1 MKKNR
6 FLALALSL
14 LMALALPLGAFA
26 EENEPD
32 TLLEGLV
39 TEVLEQGFVM
49 EDIELGSVLLNV
61 DETTVMDGI
70 LAEGDIEVG
79 QYVFVEYDG
88 RLTRSLPPQAHADR
102 VGCYRLTGTVDLSL
116 SMGVL
121 LTGDPTF
128 GDVIIRVDGSM
139 PHLYQGMPITV
150 YYNGVMAM
158 SYPGQVTARHIVVPE
173 LTGVVS
179 DRDSAGFTLTD
190 AEGNEYRVLLSEQ
203 TFTGVLSASVEDAP
217 VVEDAVQEDAAEAE
231 TAENAEAT
239 ADDEPA
245 AEPPTDEPATQ
256 EPETEDPAAAEPA
269 DGESATDEPL
279 LEESV
284 TDEPASD
291 AADASQAA
299 PLPTVEW
306 GDGDTVTDQVPN
318 AGMRIAASGKV
329 IVYMGEEKPTEA
341 VEVPDL
347 SGMSPD
353 ECRDTLEEYG
363 LYLKQKGVSSAQI
376 TGDTTA
382 TKQSPEAG
390 TKVSLGAVVTVEFS
404 DTTTVNDR

>member
-1 MKKNR
+1 MKMKKNR
-6 FLALALSL
+6 FFALALSL

-102 VGCYRLTGTVDLSL
+102 VGGYRLTGTVDLSL

-121 LTGDPTF
+121 LTGDPIF

-173 LTGVVS
+173 LTGTVS

-190 AEGNEYRVLLSEQ
+190 ADGNEYRVLLSEQ

-217 VVEDAVQEDAAEAE
+217 AVEEEAQEDA
-231 TAENAEAT
+231 
-239 ADDEPA
+239 
-245 AEPPTDEPATQ
+245 
-256 EPETEDPAAAEPA
+256 TEEESTEAAEPA
-269 DGESATDEPL
+269 ADADEPTK
-279 LEESV
+279 E
-284 TDEPASD
+284 DEPASD
-291 AADASQAA
+291 ADEPAETDESVAEEPAEEDPATDEPAGDDEADASQPA

-306 GDGDTVTDQVPN
+306 GDGDTVTVYYNGVMTRSLPPQVT
-318 AGMRIAASGKV
+318 AL
-329 IVYMGEEKPTEA
+329 
-341 VEVPDL
+341 EVL
-347 SGMSPD
+347 VL
-353 ECRDTLEEYG
+353 RD
-363 LYLKQKGVSSAQI
+363 
-376 TGDTTA
+376 
-382 TKQSPEAG
+382 
-390 TKVSLGAVVTVEFS
+390 
-404 DTTTVNDR
+404 

>member
-1 MKKNR
+1 MKMKKNR
-6 FLALALSL
+6 FFALALSL

-39 TEVLEQGFVM
+39 TEVIEQGFVM

-121 LTGDPTF
+121 LTGDPIF

-173 LTGVVS
+173 LTGTVS

-190 AEGNEYRVLLSEQ
+190 ADGNEYRVLLSEQ

-217 VVEDAVQEDAAEAE
+217 AVEEEAQEDATEEESTEAAEPAADSDEPAE
-231 TAENAEAT
+231 T
-239 ADDEPA
+239 DEPA
-245 AEPPTDEPATQ
+245 AEKSAEEEAVTEEPAEEDPATDEPA
-256 EPETEDPAAAEPA
+256 
-269 DGESATDEPL
+269 GGDE
-279 LEESV
+279 
-284 TDEPASD
+284 
-291 AADASQAA
+291 ADASQPA

-306 GDGDTVTDQVPN
+306 GDGDTVTVYYNGVMTRSLPPQVT
-318 AGMRIAASGKV
+318 AL
-329 IVYMGEEKPTEA
+329 
-341 VEVPDL
+341 EVL
-347 SGMSPD
+347 VL
-353 ECRDTLEEYG
+353 RD
-363 LYLKQKGVSSAQI
+363 
-376 TGDTTA
+376 
-382 TKQSPEAG
+382 
-390 TKVSLGAVVTVEFS
+390 
-404 DTTTVNDR
+404 

>member
-1 MKKNR
+1 MKMKKNR

-173 LTGVVS
+173 LTGTVS

-190 AEGNEYRVLLSEQ
+190 ADGNEYRVLLSEQ

-217 VVEDAVQEDAAEAE
+217 AVEEESQEDATEEESTEAAEPAADADEPAE
-231 TAENAEAT
+231 T
-239 ADDEPA
+239 DEPA
-245 AEPPTDEPATQ
+245 AEESAEEEAVTEEPAEEDPATDEPA
-256 EPETEDPAAAEPA
+256 
-269 DGESATDEPL
+269 GGDE
-279 LEESV
+279 
-284 TDEPASD
+284 
-291 AADASQAA
+291 ADASQPA

-306 GDGDTVTDQVPN
+306 GDGDTVTVYYNGVMTRSLPPQVT
-318 AGMRIAASGKV
+318 AL
-329 IVYMGEEKPTEA
+329 
-341 VEVPDL
+341 EVL
-347 SGMSPD
+347 VL
-353 ECRDTLEEYG
+353 RD
-363 LYLKQKGVSSAQI
+363 
-376 TGDTTA
+376 
-382 TKQSPEAG
+382 
-390 TKVSLGAVVTVEFS
+390 
-404 DTTTVNDR
+404 

>member
-1 MKKNR
+1 MKMKKNR
-6 FLALALSL
+6 FFALALSL

-70 LAEGDIEVG
+70 LAEGDIEVD

-88 RLTRSLPPQAHADR
+88 RLTRSRPPQAHADR

-121 LTGDPTF
+121 LTGDPIF

-173 LTGVVS
+173 LTGTVS

-190 AEGNEYRVLLSEQ
+190 ADGNEYRVLLSEQ

-217 VVEDAVQEDAAEAE
+217 AVEEEAQEDATEEESTEAAEPA
-231 TAENAEAT
+231 
-239 ADDEPA
+239 ADADEPTKEDEPA
-245 AEPPTDEPATQ
+245 ADADEPAETDESVAEEPAEEDPATDEPAG
-256 EPETEDPAAAEPA
+256 D
-269 DGESATDEPL
+269 DE
-279 LEESV
+279 
-284 TDEPASD
+284 
-291 AADASQAA
+291 ADASQPA

-306 GDGDTVTDQVPN
+306 GDGDTVTVYYNGVMTRSIPPQVT
-318 AGMRIAASGKV
+318 AL
-329 IVYMGEEKPTEA
+329 
-341 VEVPDL
+341 EVL
-347 SGMSPD
+347 VL
-353 ECRDTLEEYG
+353 RD
-363 LYLKQKGVSSAQI
+363 
-376 TGDTTA
+376 
-382 TKQSPEAG
+382 
-390 TKVSLGAVVTVEFS
+390 
-404 DTTTVNDR
+404 

>member
-1 MKKNR
+1 MKMKKNR
-6 FLALALSL
+6 FFALALSL

-121 LTGDPTF
+121 LTGDPIF

-173 LTGVVS
+173 LTGTVS

-190 AEGNEYRVLLSEQ
+190 ADGNEYRVLLSEQ

-217 VVEDAVQEDAAEAE
+217 AVEEEAQEDATEEESTEAAEPAADADEPAE
-231 TAENAEAT
+231 T
-239 ADDEPA
+239 DEPA
-245 AEPPTDEPATQ
+245 AEKSAEEEAVTEEPAEEDPATDEPA
-256 EPETEDPAAAEPA
+256 
-269 DGESATDEPL
+269 GGDE
-279 LEESV
+279 
-284 TDEPASD
+284 
-291 AADASQAA
+291 ADASQPA

-306 GDGDTVTDQVPN
+306 GDGDTVTVYYNGVMTRSIPPQVT
-318 AGMRIAASGKV
+318 AL
-329 IVYMGEEKPTEA
+329 
-341 VEVPDL
+341 EVL
-347 SGMSPD
+347 VL
-353 ECRDTLEEYG
+353 RD
-363 LYLKQKGVSSAQI
+363 
-376 TGDTTA
+376 
-382 TKQSPEAG
+382 
-390 TKVSLGAVVTVEFS
+390 
-404 DTTTVNDR
+404 

>member
-1 MKKNR
+1 MKMKKNR
-6 FLALALSL
+6 FFALALSL

-121 LTGDPTF
+121 LTGDPIF

-173 LTGVVS
+173 LTGTVS

-190 AEGNEYRVLLSEQ
+190 ADGNEYRVLLSEQ
-203 TFTGVLSASVEDAP
+203 TFAGVLSASVEDAP
-217 VVEDAVQEDAAEAE
+217 AVEDEAQEDATEEESTEAAEPAADSDEPAE
-231 TAENAEAT
+231 T
-239 ADDEPA
+239 DEPA
-245 AEPPTDEPATQ
+245 AEKSAEEEAVTEEPAEEDPATDEPAG
-256 EPETEDPAAAEPA
+256 D
-269 DGESATDEPL
+269 DE
-279 LEESV
+279 
-284 TDEPASD
+284 
-291 AADASQAA
+291 ADASQPA

-306 GDGDTVTDQVPN
+306 GDGDTVTVYYNGVMTRSLPPQVT
-318 AGMRIAASGKV
+318 AL
-329 IVYMGEEKPTEA
+329 
-341 VEVPDL
+341 EVL
-347 SGMSPD
+347 VL
-353 ECRDTLEEYG
+353 RD
-363 LYLKQKGVSSAQI
+363 
-376 TGDTTA
+376 
-382 TKQSPEAG
+382 
-390 TKVSLGAVVTVEFS
+390 
-404 DTTTVNDR
+404 

>member
-1 MKKNR
+1 MKMKKNR
-6 FLALALSL
+6 FFALALSL

-121 LTGDPTF
+121 LTGDPIF

-173 LTGVVS
+173 LTGTVS

-190 AEGNEYRVLLSEQ
+190 ADGNEYRVLLSEQ

-217 VVEDAVQEDAAEAE
+217 AVEEEAQEDATEEESTEAAEPAADSDEPAE
-231 TAENAEAT
+231 TDESA
-239 ADDEPA
+239 ADADEPTETDEPA
-245 AEPPTDEPATQ
+245 AEKSAEEEAVTEEPAEEDPATDEPA
-256 EPETEDPAAAEPA
+256 
-269 DGESATDEPL
+269 GGDE
-279 LEESV
+279 
-284 TDEPASD
+284 
-291 AADASQAA
+291 ADASRPA

-306 GDGDTVTDQVPN
+306 GDGDTVTVYYNGVMTRSLPPQVT
-318 AGMRIAASGKV
+318 AL
-329 IVYMGEEKPTEA
+329 
-341 VEVPDL
+341 EVL
-347 SGMSPD
+347 VL
-353 ECRDTLEEYG
+353 RD
-363 LYLKQKGVSSAQI
+363 
-376 TGDTTA
+376 
-382 TKQSPEAG
+382 
-390 TKVSLGAVVTVEFS
+390 
-404 DTTTVNDR
+404 

>member
-1 MKKNR
+1 MKMKKNR
-6 FLALALSL
+6 FFALALSL

-121 LTGDPTF
+121 LTGDPIF

-173 LTGVVS
+173 LTGTVS

-190 AEGNEYRVLLSEQ
+190 ADGNEYRVLLSEQ

-217 VVEDAVQEDAAEAE
+217 AVEEEAQEDATEEESTEAAEPAADADEPAE
-231 TAENAEAT
+231 T
-239 ADDEPA
+239 DEPA
-245 AEPPTDEPATQ
+245 AEESAEEEAVTEEPAEEDPATDEPA
-256 EPETEDPAAAEPA
+256 
-269 DGESATDEPL
+269 GGDE
-279 LEESV
+279 
-284 TDEPASD
+284 
-291 AADASQAA
+291 ADASQPA

-306 GDGDTVTDQVPN
+306 GDGDTVTVYYNGVMTRSLPPQVT
-318 AGMRIAASGKV
+318 AL
-329 IVYMGEEKPTEA
+329 
-341 VEVPDL
+341 EVL
-347 SGMSPD
+347 VL
-353 ECRDTLEEYG
+353 RD
-363 LYLKQKGVSSAQI
+363 
-376 TGDTTA
+376 
-382 TKQSPEAG
+382 
-390 TKVSLGAVVTVEFS
+390 
-404 DTTTVNDR
+404 

>member
-1 MKKNR
+1 MKMKKNR
-6 FLALALSL
+6 FFALALSL

-121 LTGDPTF
+121 LTGDPIF

-173 LTGVVS
+173 LTGTVS

-190 AEGNEYRVLLSEQ
+190 ADGNEYRVLLSEQ

-217 VVEDAVQEDAAEAE
+217 AVEEEAQEDATEEESTEAAEPAADSDEPAE
-231 TAENAEAT
+231 T
-239 ADDEPA
+239 DEPA
-245 AEPPTDEPATQ
+245 AEESAEEDPATDEPA
-256 EPETEDPAAAEPA
+256 
-269 DGESATDEPL
+269 GGDE
-279 LEESV
+279 
-284 TDEPASD
+284 
-291 AADASQAA
+291 ADASQPA

-306 GDGDTVTDQVPN
+306 GDGDTVTVYYNGVMTRSLPPQVT
-318 AGMRIAASGKV
+318 AL
-329 IVYMGEEKPTEA
+329 
-341 VEVPDL
+341 EVL
-347 SGMSPD
+347 VL
-353 ECRDTLEEYG
+353 RD
-363 LYLKQKGVSSAQI
+363 
-376 TGDTTA
+376 
-382 TKQSPEAG
+382 
-390 TKVSLGAVVTVEFS
+390 
-404 DTTTVNDR
+404 

>member
-1 MKKNR
+1 MKMKKNR
-6 FLALALSL
+6 FFALALSL

-121 LTGDPTF
+121 LTGDPIF

-173 LTGVVS
+173 LTGTVS

-190 AEGNEYRVLLSEQ
+190 ADGNEYRVLLSEQ

-217 VVEDAVQEDAAEAE
+217 AVEDEAQEDATEEESTEAAEPAADSDEPAE
-231 TAENAEAT
+231 T
-239 ADDEPA
+239 DEPA
-245 AEPPTDEPATQ
+245 AEESAEEEAVTEKPAEEDPATDEPA
-256 EPETEDPAAAEPA
+256 
-269 DGESATDEPL
+269 GGDE
-279 LEESV
+279 
-284 TDEPASD
+284 
-291 AADASQAA
+291 ADASQPA

-306 GDGDTVTDQVPN
+306 GDGDTVTVYYNGVMTRSLPPQVT
-318 AGMRIAASGKV
+318 AL
-329 IVYMGEEKPTEA
+329 
-341 VEVPDL
+341 EVL
-347 SGMSPD
+347 VL
-353 ECRDTLEEYG
+353 RD
-363 LYLKQKGVSSAQI
+363 
-376 TGDTTA
+376 
-382 TKQSPEAG
+382 
-390 TKVSLGAVVTVEFS
+390 
-404 DTTTVNDR
+404 

>member
-1 MKKNR
+1 MKMKKNR
-6 FLALALSL
+6 FFALALSL

-121 LTGDPTF
+121 LTGDPIF

-173 LTGVVS
+173 LTGTVS

-190 AEGNEYRVLLSEQ
+190 ADGNEYRVLLSEQ

-217 VVEDAVQEDAAEAE
+217 AVEEKAQEDATEEESTEAAEPAADSDEPAE
-231 TAENAEAT
+231 T
-239 ADDEPA
+239 DEPA
-245 AEPPTDEPATQ
+245 AEESAEEEAVTEEPAEEDPATDEPA
-256 EPETEDPAAAEPA
+256 
-269 DGESATDEPL
+269 GGDE
-279 LEESV
+279 
-284 TDEPASD
+284 
-291 AADASQAA
+291 ADASQPA

-306 GDGDTVTDQVPN
+306 GDGDTVTVYYNGVMTRSLPPQVT
-318 AGMRIAASGKV
+318 AL
-329 IVYMGEEKPTEA
+329 
-341 VEVPDL
+341 EVL
-347 SGMSPD
+347 VL
-353 ECRDTLEEYG
+353 RD
-363 LYLKQKGVSSAQI
+363 
-376 TGDTTA
+376 
-382 TKQSPEAG
+382 
-390 TKVSLGAVVTVEFS
+390 
-404 DTTTVNDR
+404 

>member
-102 VGCYRLTGTVDLSL
+102 VGCYRLTGTVDLSP

-150 YYNGVMAM
+150 YYNPPHRGARAHRR
-158 SYPGQVTARHIVVPE
+158 GQRPRQRRLHPDRRRGERIPCAAFRANLHRRVVRLGGGCARR
-173 LTGVVS
+173 GGCG
-179 DRDSAGFTLTD
+179 AG
-190 AEGNEYRVLLSEQ
+190 GRRGGRNH
-203 TFTGVLSASVEDAP
+203 G
-217 VVEDAVQEDAAEAE
+217 
-231 TAENAEAT
+231 
-239 ADDEPA
+239 
-245 AEPPTDEPATQ
+245 
-256 EPETEDPAAAEPA
+256 
-269 DGESATDEPL
+269 
-279 LEESV
+279 
-284 TDEPASD
+284 
-291 AADASQAA
+291 
-299 PLPTVEW
+299 
-306 GDGDTVTDQVPN
+306 
-318 AGMRIAASGKV
+318 
-329 IVYMGEEKPTEA
+329 
-341 VEVPDL
+341 
-347 SGMSPD
+347 
-353 ECRDTLEEYG
+353 ECR
-363 LYLKQKGVSSAQI
+363 
-376 TGDTTA
+376 
-382 TKQSPEAG
+382 
-390 TKVSLGAVVTVEFS
+390 
-404 DTTTVNDR
+404 NDC

>member
-1 MKKNR
+1 MKMKKNR
-6 FLALALSL
+6 FFALALSL

-121 LTGDPTF
+121 LTGDPIF

-173 LTGVVS
+173 LTGTVS

-190 AEGNEYRVLLSEQ
+190 ANGNEYRVLLSEQ

-217 VVEDAVQEDAAEAE
+217 AVEEEAQEDA
-231 TAENAEAT
+231 
-239 ADDEPA
+239 
-245 AEPPTDEPATQ
+245 
-256 EPETEDPAAAEPA
+256 TEEESTEAAEPA
-269 DGESATDEPL
+269 ADSDEPA
-279 LEESV
+279 E

-291 AADASQAA
+291 ADEPAETDESVTEEPAEEDPATDEPAGGDEADASQPA

-306 GDGDTVTDQVPN
+306 GDGDTVTVYYNGVMTRSLPPQVT
-318 AGMRIAASGKV
+318 AL
-329 IVYMGEEKPTEA
+329 
-341 VEVPDL
+341 EVL
-347 SGMSPD
+347 VL
-353 ECRDTLEEYG
+353 RD
-363 LYLKQKGVSSAQI
+363 
-376 TGDTTA
+376 
-382 TKQSPEAG
+382 
-390 TKVSLGAVVTVEFS
+390 
-404 DTTTVNDR
+404 

>member
-1 MKKNR
+1 MKMKKNR
-6 FLALALSL
+6 FFALALSL

-121 LTGDPTF
+121 LTGDPIF

-173 LTGVVS
+173 LTGTVS

-190 AEGNEYRVLLSEQ
+190 ADGNEYRVLLSEQ

-217 VVEDAVQEDAAEAE
+217 AVEEEAQEDA
-231 TAENAEAT
+231 
-239 ADDEPA
+239 
-245 AEPPTDEPATQ
+245 
-256 EPETEDPAAAEPA
+256 TEEESTEAAEPA
-269 DGESATDEPL
+269 ADSDEPAETDESAADADEPT
-279 LEESV
+279 E

-291 AADASQAA
+291 ADEPAETDESVAEEPAEEDPATDEPAGDDEADASQPA

-306 GDGDTVTDQVPN
+306 GDGDTVTVYYNGVMTRSLPPQVT
-318 AGMRIAASGKV
+318 AL
-329 IVYMGEEKPTEA
+329 
-341 VEVPDL
+341 EVL
-347 SGMSPD
+347 VL
-353 ECRDTLEEYG
+353 RD
-363 LYLKQKGVSSAQI
+363 
-376 TGDTTA
+376 
-382 TKQSPEAG
+382 
-390 TKVSLGAVVTVEFS
+390 
-404 DTTTVNDR
+404 

>member
-1 MKKNR
+1 MKMKKNR
-6 FLALALSL
+6 FFALALSL

-70 LAEGDIEVG
+70 LAEEDIEVG

-121 LTGDPTF
+121 LTGDPIF

-173 LTGVVS
+173 LTGTVS

-190 AEGNEYRVLLSEQ
+190 ADGNEYRVLLSEQ

-217 VVEDAVQEDAAEAE
+217 AVEDEAQEDATEEESTEAAEPA
-231 TAENAEAT
+231 
-239 ADDEPA
+239 ADSDEPA
-245 AEPPTDEPATQ
+245 ETDESVTEEPAEEDPATDEPAG
-256 EPETEDPAAAEPA
+256 D
-269 DGESATDEPL
+269 DE
-279 LEESV
+279 
-284 TDEPASD
+284 
-291 AADASQAA
+291 ADASQPA

-306 GDGDTVTDQVPN
+306 GDGDTVTVYYNGVMTRSIPPQVT
-318 AGMRIAASGKV
+318 AL
-329 IVYMGEEKPTEA
+329 
-341 VEVPDL
+341 EVL
-347 SGMSPD
+347 VL
-353 ECRDTLEEYG
+353 RD
-363 LYLKQKGVSSAQI
+363 
-376 TGDTTA
+376 
-382 TKQSPEAG
+382 
-390 TKVSLGAVVTVEFS
+390 
-404 DTTTVNDR
+404 

>member
-1 MKKNR
+1 MKMKKNR
-6 FLALALSL
+6 FFALALSL

-121 LTGDPTF
+121 LTGDPIF

-150 YYNGVMAM
+150 YYNGVMAL
-158 SYPGQVTARHIVVPE
+158 SYPGQVTASHIVVPE
-173 LTGVVS
+173 LTGTVS

-190 AEGNEYRVLLSEQ
+190 ADGNEYRVLLSEQ

-217 VVEDAVQEDAAEAE
+217 AVEEEAQEDATEEESTEAAEPAADADEPTKEDESAADADEPAE
-231 TAENAEAT
+231 T
-239 ADDEPA
+239 DEPA
-245 AEPPTDEPATQ
+245 AEESAEEEAVTEEPAEEDPATDEPA
-256 EPETEDPAAAEPA
+256 
-269 DGESATDEPL
+269 GGDE
-279 LEESV
+279 
-284 TDEPASD
+284 
-291 AADASQAA
+291 ADASQPA

-306 GDGDTVTDQVPN
+306 GDGDTVTVYYNGVMTRSLPPQVT
-318 AGMRIAASGKV
+318 AL
-329 IVYMGEEKPTEA
+329 
-341 VEVPDL
+341 EVL
-347 SGMSPD
+347 VL
-353 ECRDTLEEYG
+353 RD
-363 LYLKQKGVSSAQI
+363 
-376 TGDTTA
+376 
-382 TKQSPEAG
+382 
-390 TKVSLGAVVTVEFS
+390 
-404 DTTTVNDR
+404 

>member
-1 MKKNR
+1 MKMKKNR
-6 FLALALSL
+6 FFALALSL

-121 LTGDPTF
+121 LTGDPIF

-173 LTGVVS
+173 LTGTVS

-190 AEGNEYRVLLSEQ
+190 ADGNEYRVLLSEQ

-217 VVEDAVQEDAAEAE
+217 AVEEEAQEDATEEESTEAAEPAADADEPTKEDESAADADEPAE
-231 TAENAEAT
+231 T
-239 ADDEPA
+239 DEPA
-245 AEPPTDEPATQ
+245 AEESAEEEAVTEEPAEEDPATDEPA
-256 EPETEDPAAAEPA
+256 
-269 DGESATDEPL
+269 GGDE
-279 LEESV
+279 
-284 TDEPASD
+284 
-291 AADASQAA
+291 ADASQPA

-306 GDGDTVTDQVPN
+306 GDGDTVTVYYNGVMTRSLPPQVT
-318 AGMRIAASGKV
+318 AL
-329 IVYMGEEKPTEA
+329 
-341 VEVPDL
+341 EVL
-347 SGMSPD
+347 VL
-353 ECRDTLEEYG
+353 RD
-363 LYLKQKGVSSAQI
+363 
-376 TGDTTA
+376 
-382 TKQSPEAG
+382 
-390 TKVSLGAVVTVEFS
+390 
-404 DTTTVNDR
+404 

>member
-1 MKKNR
+1 MKMKKNR
-6 FLALALSL
+6 FFALALSL

-121 LTGDPTF
+121 LTGDPIF

-173 LTGVVS
+173 LTGTVS

-190 AEGNEYRVLLSEQ
+190 ADGNEYRVLLSEQ

-217 VVEDAVQEDAAEAE
+217 AVEEEAQEDA
-231 TAENAEAT
+231 
-239 ADDEPA
+239 
-245 AEPPTDEPATQ
+245 
-256 EPETEDPAAAEPA
+256 TEEESTEAAEPA
-269 DGESATDEPL
+269 ADADEPA
-279 LEESV
+279 E

-291 AADASQAA
+291 ADEPAETDESVAEEPAEEDPATDEPAGDDEADASRPA

-306 GDGDTVTDQVPN
+306 GDGDTVTVYYNGVMTRSLPPQVT
-318 AGMRIAASGKV
+318 AL
-329 IVYMGEEKPTEA
+329 
-341 VEVPDL
+341 EVL
-347 SGMSPD
+347 VL
-353 ECRDTLEEYG
+353 RD
-363 LYLKQKGVSSAQI
+363 
-376 TGDTTA
+376 
-382 TKQSPEAG
+382 
-390 TKVSLGAVVTVEFS
+390 
-404 DTTTVNDR
+404 

>member
-1 MKKNR
+1 MKMKKNR
-6 FLALALSL
+6 FFALALSL

-173 LTGVVS
+173 LTGTVS

-190 AEGNEYRVLLSEQ
+190 ADGNEYRVLLSEQ
-203 TFTGVLSASVEDAP
+203 TFAGVLSASVEDAP
-217 VVEDAVQEDAAEAE
+217 AVEEESQEDATEEESTEAAEPAADSDEPAE
-231 TAENAEAT
+231 T
-239 ADDEPA
+239 DEPA
-245 AEPPTDEPATQ
+245 AEESAEEEAVTEKPAEEDPATDEPA
-256 EPETEDPAAAEPA
+256 
-269 DGESATDEPL
+269 GGDE
-279 LEESV
+279 
-284 TDEPASD
+284 
-291 AADASQAA
+291 ADASQPA

-306 GDGDTVTDQVPN
+306 GDGDTVTVYYNGVMTRSLPPQVT
-318 AGMRIAASGKV
+318 AL
-329 IVYMGEEKPTEA
+329 
-341 VEVPDL
+341 EVL
-347 SGMSPD
+347 VL
-353 ECRDTLEEYG
+353 RD
-363 LYLKQKGVSSAQI
+363 
-376 TGDTTA
+376 
-382 TKQSPEAG
+382 
-390 TKVSLGAVVTVEFS
+390 
-404 DTTTVNDR
+404 

>member
-1 MKKNR
+1 MKMKKNR
-6 FLALALSL
+6 FFALALSL

-121 LTGDPTF
+121 LTGDPIF

-173 LTGVVS
+173 LTGTVS

-190 AEGNEYRVLLSEQ
+190 ADGNEYRVLLSEQ

-217 VVEDAVQEDAAEAE
+217 AVEEEAQEDA
-231 TAENAEAT
+231 
-239 ADDEPA
+239 
-245 AEPPTDEPATQ
+245 
-256 EPETEDPAAAEPA
+256 TEEESTEAAEPA
-269 DGESATDEPL
+269 ADSDEPAETDESAADADEPT
-279 LEESV
+279 E

-291 AADASQAA
+291 ADEPAETDESVAEEPAEEDPATDEPAGGDEADASQPA

-306 GDGDTVTDQVPN
+306 GDGDTVTVYYNGVMTRSLPPQVT
-318 AGMRIAASGKV
+318 AL
-329 IVYMGEEKPTEA
+329 
-341 VEVPDL
+341 EVL
-347 SGMSPD
+347 VL
-353 ECRDTLEEYG
+353 RD
-363 LYLKQKGVSSAQI
+363 
-376 TGDTTA
+376 
-382 TKQSPEAG
+382 
-390 TKVSLGAVVTVEFS
+390 
-404 DTTTVNDR
+404 

>member
-14 LMALALPLGAFA
+14 LMALGLPLGAFA

-102 VGCYRLTGTVDLSL
+102 VGCYRLTGKVDLSL

-179 DRDSAGFTLTD
+179 PDRRRGERIPCAAFRADLHRRVVRLGGGCARRGGCGAG
-190 AEGNEYRVLLSEQ
+190 GRRGGRIRGEYR
-203 TFTGVLSASVEDAP
+203 
-217 VVEDAVQEDAAEAE
+217 
-231 TAENAEAT
+231 
-239 ADDEPA
+239 
-245 AEPPTDEPATQ
+245 
-256 EPETEDPAAAEPA
+256 
-269 DGESATDEPL
+269 
-279 LEESV
+279 
-284 TDEPASD
+284 SD
-291 AADASQAA
+291 
-299 PLPTVEW
+299 
-306 GDGDTVTDQVPN
+306 
-318 AGMRIAASGKV
+318 
-329 IVYMGEEKPTEA
+329 
-341 VEVPDL
+341 
-347 SGMSPD
+347 
-353 ECRDTLEEYG
+353 C
-363 LYLKQKGVSSAQI
+363 
-376 TGDTTA
+376 
-382 TKQSPEAG
+382 
-390 TKVSLGAVVTVEFS
+390 
-404 DTTTVNDR
+404 

>member
-1 MKKNR
+1 MKMKKNR
-6 FLALALSL
+6 FFALALSL

-121 LTGDPTF
+121 LTGDPIF

-173 LTGVVS
+173 LTGTVS

-190 AEGNEYRVLLSEQ
+190 ADGNEYRVLLSEQ

-217 VVEDAVQEDAAEAE
+217 AVEEEAQEDA
-231 TAENAEAT
+231 
-239 ADDEPA
+239 
-245 AEPPTDEPATQ
+245 
-256 EPETEDPAAAEPA
+256 TE
-269 DGESATDEPL
+269 
-279 LEESV
+279 EES
-284 TDEPASD
+284 TEAAEPASD
-291 AADASQAA
+291 ADEPAETDESVTEEPAEEDPATDEPAGGDEADASQPA

-306 GDGDTVTDQVPN
+306 GDGDTVTVYYNGVMTRSLPPQVT
-318 AGMRIAASGKV
+318 AL
-329 IVYMGEEKPTEA
+329 
-341 VEVPDL
+341 EVL
-347 SGMSPD
+347 VL
-353 ECRDTLEEYG
+353 RD
-363 LYLKQKGVSSAQI
+363 
-376 TGDTTA
+376 
-382 TKQSPEAG
+382 
-390 TKVSLGAVVTVEFS
+390 
-404 DTTTVNDR
+404 

>member
-1 MKKNR
+1 MKMKKNR
-6 FLALALSL
+6 FFALALSL

-70 LAEGDIEVG
+70 LAEEDIEVG

-121 LTGDPTF
+121 LTGDPIF

-173 LTGVVS
+173 LTGTVS

-190 AEGNEYRVLLSEQ
+190 ADGNEYRVLLSEQ

-217 VVEDAVQEDAAEAE
+217 AVEEEAQEDATEEESTEAAEPAADADEPAE
-231 TAENAEAT
+231 T
-239 ADDEPA
+239 DEPA
-245 AEPPTDEPATQ
+245 AEKSAEEEAVTEEPAEEDPATDEPA
-256 EPETEDPAAAEPA
+256 
-269 DGESATDEPL
+269 GGDE
-279 LEESV
+279 
-284 TDEPASD
+284 
-291 AADASQAA
+291 ADASRPA

-306 GDGDTVTDQVPN
+306 GDGDTVTVYYNGVMTRSIPPQVT
-318 AGMRIAASGKV
+318 AL
-329 IVYMGEEKPTEA
+329 
-341 VEVPDL
+341 EVL
-347 SGMSPD
+347 VL
-353 ECRDTLEEYG
+353 RD
-363 LYLKQKGVSSAQI
+363 
-376 TGDTTA
+376 
-382 TKQSPEAG
+382 
-390 TKVSLGAVVTVEFS
+390 
-404 DTTTVNDR
+404 

>member
-1 MKKNR
+1 MKMKKNR
-6 FLALALSL
+6 FFALALSL

-121 LTGDPTF
+121 LTGDPIF

-173 LTGVVS
+173 LTGTVS

-190 AEGNEYRVLLSEQ
+190 ADGNEYRVLLSEQ

-217 VVEDAVQEDAAEAE
+217 AVEEESQEDATEEESTEAAEPAADADEPTKEDESAADADEPAE
-231 TAENAEAT
+231 T
-239 ADDEPA
+239 DEPA
-245 AEPPTDEPATQ
+245 AEESAEEEAVTEEPAEEDPAMDEPA
-256 EPETEDPAAAEPA
+256 
-269 DGESATDEPL
+269 GGDE
-279 LEESV
+279 
-284 TDEPASD
+284 
-291 AADASQAA
+291 ADASQPA

-306 GDGDTVTDQVPN
+306 GDGDTVTVYYNGVMTRSLPPQVT
-318 AGMRIAASGKV
+318 AL
-329 IVYMGEEKPTEA
+329 
-341 VEVPDL
+341 EVL
-347 SGMSPD
+347 VL
-353 ECRDTLEEYG
+353 RD
-363 LYLKQKGVSSAQI
+363 
-376 TGDTTA
+376 
-382 TKQSPEAG
+382 
-390 TKVSLGAVVTVEFS
+390 
-404 DTTTVNDR
+404 

>member
-1 MKKNR
+1 MKMKKNR
-6 FLALALSL
+6 FFALALSL

-121 LTGDPTF
+121 LTGDPIF

-173 LTGVVS
+173 LTGTVS

-190 AEGNEYRVLLSEQ
+190 ADGNEYRVLLSEQ

-217 VVEDAVQEDAAEAE
+217 AVEEESQEDATEEESTEAAEPAADADEPAE
-231 TAENAEAT
+231 T
-239 ADDEPA
+239 DEPA
-245 AEPPTDEPATQ
+245 AEESAEEEAVTEEPAEEDPATDEPA
-256 EPETEDPAAAEPA
+256 
-269 DGESATDEPL
+269 GGDE
-279 LEESV
+279 
-284 TDEPASD
+284 
-291 AADASQAA
+291 ADASQPA

-306 GDGDTVTDQVPN
+306 GDGDTVTVYYNGVMTRSLPPQVT
-318 AGMRIAASGKV
+318 AL
-329 IVYMGEEKPTEA
+329 
-341 VEVPDL
+341 EVL
-347 SGMSPD
+347 VL
-353 ECRDTLEEYG
+353 RD
-363 LYLKQKGVSSAQI
+363 
-376 TGDTTA
+376 
-382 TKQSPEAG
+382 
-390 TKVSLGAVVTVEFS
+390 
-404 DTTTVNDR
+404 

>member
-79 QYVFVEYDG
+79 HYVFVEYDG

-121 LTGDPTF
+121 LTGDPIF

-173 LTGVVS
+173 LTGTVS

-190 AEGNEYRVLLSEQ
+190 ADGNEYRVLLSEQ

-217 VVEDAVQEDAAEAE
+217 AVEEEAQEDATEEESTEAAEPAADSDEPAE
-231 TAENAEAT
+231 TDESA
-239 ADDEPA
+239 ADADEPTETDEPA
-245 AEPPTDEPATQ
+245 AEESAEEEAVTEEPAEEDPATDEPA
-256 EPETEDPAAAEPA
+256 
-269 DGESATDEPL
+269 GGDE
-279 LEESV
+279 
-284 TDEPASD
+284 
-291 AADASQAA
+291 ADASQPA

-306 GDGDTVTDQVPN
+306 GDGDTVTVYYNGVMTHSLPPQVT
-318 AGMRIAASGKV
+318 AL
-329 IVYMGEEKPTEA
+329 
-341 VEVPDL
+341 EVL
-347 SGMSPD
+347 VL
-353 ECRDTLEEYG
+353 RD
-363 LYLKQKGVSSAQI
+363 
-376 TGDTTA
+376 
-382 TKQSPEAG
+382 
-390 TKVSLGAVVTVEFS
+390 
-404 DTTTVNDR
+404 

>member
-1 MKKNR
+1 MKMKKNR
-6 FLALALSL
+6 FFALALSL

-121 LTGDPTF
+121 LTGDPIF

-173 LTGVVS
+173 LTGTVS

-190 AEGNEYRVLLSEQ
+190 ADGNEYRVLLSEQ

-217 VVEDAVQEDAAEAE
+217 AVEEEAQEDATEEESTEAAEPAAYSDEPAE
-231 TAENAEAT
+231 T
-239 ADDEPA
+239 DEPA
-245 AEPPTDEPATQ
+245 ADADEPAETDESAAEEPAEEDPATDEPAG
-256 EPETEDPAAAEPA
+256 D
-269 DGESATDEPL
+269 DE
-279 LEESV
+279 
-284 TDEPASD
+284 
-291 AADASQAA
+291 ADASRPA

-306 GDGDTVTDQVPN
+306 GDGDTVTVYYNGVMTRSLPPQVT
-318 AGMRIAASGKV
+318 AL
-329 IVYMGEEKPTEA
+329 
-341 VEVPDL
+341 EVL
-347 SGMSPD
+347 VL
-353 ECRDTLEEYG
+353 RD
-363 LYLKQKGVSSAQI
+363 
-376 TGDTTA
+376 
-382 TKQSPEAG
+382 
-390 TKVSLGAVVTVEFS
+390 
-404 DTTTVNDR
+404 

>member
-121 LTGDPTF
+121 LTGDPIF

-173 LTGVVS
+173 LTGTVS

-190 AEGNEYRVLLSEQ
+190 ADGNEYRVLLSEQ

-217 VVEDAVQEDAAEAE
+217 AVEEESQEDA
-231 TAENAEAT
+231 
-239 ADDEPA
+239 
-245 AEPPTDEPATQ
+245 
-256 EPETEDPAAAEPA
+256 TEEESTEAAEPA
-269 DGESATDEPL
+269 ADSDEPA
-279 LEESV
+279 E

-291 AADASQAA
+291 ADEPAETDESVAEEPAEEDPATDEPAGDDEADASRPA

-306 GDGDTVTDQVPN
+306 GDGDTVTVYYNGVMTRSLPPQVT
-318 AGMRIAASGKV
+318 AL
-329 IVYMGEEKPTEA
+329 
-341 VEVPDL
+341 EVL
-347 SGMSPD
+347 VL
-353 ECRDTLEEYG
+353 RD
-363 LYLKQKGVSSAQI
+363 
-376 TGDTTA
+376 
-382 TKQSPEAG
+382 
-390 TKVSLGAVVTVEFS
+390 
-404 DTTTVNDR
+404 

>member
-1 MKKNR
+1 MKMKKNR
-6 FLALALSL
+6 FFALALSL

-70 LAEGDIEVG
+70 LVEGDIEVG

-121 LTGDPTF
+121 LTGDPIF

-173 LTGVVS
+173 LTGTVS

-190 AEGNEYRVLLSEQ
+190 ADGNEYRVLLSEQ

-217 VVEDAVQEDAAEAE
+217 AVEEEAQEDATEEESTEAAEPAADSDEPAE
-231 TAENAEAT
+231 T
-239 ADDEPA
+239 DEPA
-245 AEPPTDEPATQ
+245 AEESAEEEAVTEEPAEEDPATDEPA
-256 EPETEDPAAAEPA
+256 
-269 DGESATDEPL
+269 GGDE
-279 LEESV
+279 
-284 TDEPASD
+284 
-291 AADASQAA
+291 ADASQPA

-306 GDGDTVTDQVPN
+306 GDGDTVTVYYNGVMTRSLPPQVT
-318 AGMRIAASGKV
+318 AL
-329 IVYMGEEKPTEA
+329 
-341 VEVPDL
+341 EVL
-347 SGMSPD
+347 VL
-353 ECRDTLEEYG
+353 RD
-363 LYLKQKGVSSAQI
+363 
-376 TGDTTA
+376 
-382 TKQSPEAG
+382 
-390 TKVSLGAVVTVEFS
+390 
-404 DTTTVNDR
+404 

>member
-1 MKKNR
+1 MKMKKNR
-6 FLALALSL
+6 FFALALSL
-14 LMALALPLGAFA
+14 LMAVALPLGAFA

-121 LTGDPTF
+121 LTGDPIF

-158 SYPGQVTARHIVVPE
+158 SYPGQITARHIVVPE
-173 LTGVVS
+173 LTGTVS

-190 AEGNEYRVLLSEQ
+190 ADGNEYRVLLSEQ

-217 VVEDAVQEDAAEAE
+217 AVEEEAQEDATEEESTEAAEPAADADEPTKEDESAADADEPAE
-231 TAENAEAT
+231 T
-239 ADDEPA
+239 DEPA
-245 AEPPTDEPATQ
+245 AEESAEEEAVTEEPAEEDPATDEPA
-256 EPETEDPAAAEPA
+256 
-269 DGESATDEPL
+269 GGDE
-279 LEESV
+279 
-284 TDEPASD
+284 
-291 AADASQAA
+291 ADASQPA

-306 GDGDTVTDQVPN
+306 GDGDTVTVYYNGVMTRSLPPQVT
-318 AGMRIAASGKV
+318 AL
-329 IVYMGEEKPTEA
+329 
-341 VEVPDL
+341 EVL
-347 SGMSPD
+347 VL
-353 ECRDTLEEYG
+353 RD
-363 LYLKQKGVSSAQI
+363 
-376 TGDTTA
+376 
-382 TKQSPEAG
+382 
-390 TKVSLGAVVTVEFS
+390 
-404 DTTTVNDR
+404 

>member
-1 MKKNR
+1 MKMKKNR
-6 FLALALSL
+6 FFALALSL

-121 LTGDPTF
+121 LTGDPIF

-173 LTGVVS
+173 LTGTVS

-190 AEGNEYRVLLSEQ
+190 ANGNEYRVLLSEQ

-217 VVEDAVQEDAAEAE
+217 AVEEEAQEDATEEESTEAAEPAADSDEPAE
-231 TAENAEAT
+231 TDESA
-239 ADDEPA
+239 ADADEPTETDEPA
-245 AEPPTDEPATQ
+245 AEESAEEEAVTEEPAEEDPATDEPA
-256 EPETEDPAAAEPA
+256 
-269 DGESATDEPL
+269 GGDE
-279 LEESV
+279 
-284 TDEPASD
+284 
-291 AADASQAA
+291 ADASQPA

-306 GDGDTVTDQVPN
+306 GDGDTVTVYYNGVMTRSLPPQVT
-318 AGMRIAASGKV
+318 AL
-329 IVYMGEEKPTEA
+329 
-341 VEVPDL
+341 EVL
-347 SGMSPD
+347 VL
-353 ECRDTLEEYG
+353 RD
-363 LYLKQKGVSSAQI
+363 
-376 TGDTTA
+376 
-382 TKQSPEAG
+382 
-390 TKVSLGAVVTVEFS
+390 
-404 DTTTVNDR
+404 

>member
-1 MKKNR
+1 MKMKKNR
-6 FLALALSL
+6 FFALALSL

-121 LTGDPTF
+121 LTGDPIF

-173 LTGVVS
+173 LTGTVS

-190 AEGNEYRVLLSEQ
+190 ADGNEYRVLLSEQ

-217 VVEDAVQEDAAEAE
+217 AVEEEAQEDATEEESTEAAEPA
-231 TAENAEAT
+231 
-239 ADDEPA
+239 ADSDEPA
-245 AEPPTDEPATQ
+245 ETDESVAEEPAEEDPATDEPAG
-256 EPETEDPAAAEPA
+256 D
-269 DGESATDEPL
+269 DE
-279 LEESV
+279 
-284 TDEPASD
+284 
-291 AADASQAA
+291 ADASRPA

-306 GDGDTVTDQVPN
+306 GDGDTVTVYYNGVMTRSLPPQVT
-318 AGMRIAASGKV
+318 AL
-329 IVYMGEEKPTEA
+329 
-341 VEVPDL
+341 EVL
-347 SGMSPD
+347 VL
-353 ECRDTLEEYG
+353 RD
-363 LYLKQKGVSSAQI
+363 
-376 TGDTTA
+376 
-382 TKQSPEAG
+382 
-390 TKVSLGAVVTVEFS
+390 
-404 DTTTVNDR
+404 